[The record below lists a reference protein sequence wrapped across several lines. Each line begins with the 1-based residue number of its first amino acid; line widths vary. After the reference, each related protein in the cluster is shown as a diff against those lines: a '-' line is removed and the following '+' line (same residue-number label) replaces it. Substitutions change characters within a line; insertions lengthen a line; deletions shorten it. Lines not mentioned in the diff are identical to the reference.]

1 MATTLQKEI
10 EELKHENML
19 IKKRLDM
26 LEKNEARKK
35 TILGIFLIATGCL
48 LSLTLVGALV
58 GVPLIIW
65 GIMTLSSQP
74 SQQRPKK
81 RAEPSGETSN
91 TSTRP
96 PEAVKSKSA
105 GSIEEDV
112 GMKWFARI
120 GILALVIGIGFFVK
134 YSIDNNWISHLTR
147 IILGALLGAAMVVI
161 GDRISRIEKYSI
173 WGKTLAGGGFA
184 LTYFVVFSAYHFADY
199 RQATG
204 ISQLA
209 DIMLLAAV
217 VFFAVVF
224 SIKDNSQ
231 VIAAESFFLGYIT
244 SLLSD
249 GTGIL
254 MLAYGLILAVG
265 LVYVVS
271 VKKWHAIGFGGL
283 LASYLLYAI
292 WENNS
297 FSYAAFILASYYAA
311 FTLQSF
317 FLMRSSRYQDLGMV
331 VLNST
336 AFYVL
341 SYIQLERY
349 HPDYTGLFTLGVALV
364 SYIGFLLARGI
375 KQSTS
380 NAYMYLTVLFSTL
393 AVAVQLDK
401 SLVTSIWAFE
411 ALALAMLAKKTSSKT
426 FMYSSWGVSLFTI
439 LKVIFYDSW
448 VLEAFDITA
457 IAASTRLIS
466 FLVTV
471 ICFYAISEIMKED
484 RTISTI
490 YSWAAVGLAVIIS
503 FLEFDIEVVSA
514 ILALLVILLEL
525 SRRRFQAYAA
535 AAILFISSLTSSPSL
550 ARDEAV
556 LSSVSGILA
565 FWYLALRERK
575 MYLTYPA
582 SVLAFFLVGSQLRD
596 IWVSVGWCLLAL
608 ALTVVGFVWK
618 ERHLR
623 LQGMVILALTITKV
637 FLYDTR
643 SLDTLYRT
651 ISYMVLGL
659 ILLLVSFIYT
669 KYKEKLKEIL

>member
-1 MATTLQKEI
+1 
-10 EELKHENML
+10 
-19 IKKRLDM
+19 
-26 LEKNEARKK
+26 
-35 TILGIFLIATGCL
+35 
-48 LSLTLVGALV
+48 
-58 GVPLIIW
+58 
-65 GIMTLSSQP
+65 
-74 SQQRPKK
+74 
-81 RAEPSGETSN
+81 
-91 TSTRP
+91 
-96 PEAVKSKSA
+96 
-105 GSIEEDV
+105 
-112 GMKWFARI
+112 
-120 GILALVIGIGFFVK
+120 
-134 YSIDNNWISHLTR
+134 
-147 IILGALLGAAMVVI
+147 
-161 GDRISRIEKYSI
+161 
-173 WGKTLAGGGFA
+173 
-184 LTYFVVFSAYHFADY
+184 
-199 RQATG
+199 
-204 ISQLA
+204 
-209 DIMLLAAV
+209 
-217 VFFAVVF
+217 
-224 SIKDNSQ
+224 
-231 VIAAESFFLGYIT
+231 
-244 SLLSD
+244 
-249 GTGIL
+249 
-254 MLAYGLILAVG
+254 
-265 LVYVVS
+265 
-271 VKKWHAIGFGGL
+271 
-283 LASYLLYAI
+283 
-292 WENNS
+292 
-297 FSYAAFILASYYAA
+297 
-311 FTLQSF
+311 
-317 FLMRSSRYQDLGMV
+317 MV